1 MSDMPTPDT
10 LPTSFGAFKPVGYLM
25 VGLPA
30 QVAWSPVIDALV
42 GAGWAGDWLLPFR
55 PGESADEIETM
66 IRDAGG
72 LAGFGYEITL
82 MRRYFKLTLEGYQ
95 WLLAKVDSTEQA
107 AQAAEIVRAQGATL
121 AIHYRMLITEE
132 LI

>member
-1 MSDMPTPDT
+1 MLAARMSGGAPT
-10 LPTSFGAFKPVGYLM
+10 AM
-25 VGLPA
+25 A
-30 QVAWSPVIDALV
+30 A
-42 GAGWAGDWLLPFR
+42 
-55 PGESADEIETM
+55 
-66 IRDAGG
+66 

-95 WLLAKVDSTEQA
+95 WLLVKVDSTEQA

-121 AIHYRMLITEE
+121 AIHYRTLITEE